1 MSFILILRRSDMS
14 SRMRVDV
21 VTRTVFT
28 KGGTKSIS
36 RDARPR
42 LIFLGEEGKPTMNPT
57 ASAPASTA
65 APTSSSLVIP
75 HSFTRTNLLGT
86 RKSSHSLGGVSRPHQ
101 RRPDEESLRPSF
113 DKRNRFLPGLD
124 STLAHDG
131 LRAWVALQESV
142 GGFERDL

>member
-42 LIFLGEEGKPTMNPT
+42 LIFLVDEGKPTMNPT

-65 APTSSSLVIP
+65 ALTSSSLVIP
-75 HSFTRTNLLGT
+75 HNFTRTISVTHLRVSEWTRRRYEFQEGPPALLNENGQ
-86 RKSSHSLGGVSRPHQ
+86 SSPEGSPPREAG
-101 RRPDEESLRPSF
+101 
-113 DKRNRFLPGLD
+113 
-124 STLAHDG
+124 
-131 LRAWVALQESV
+131 
-142 GGFERDL
+142 